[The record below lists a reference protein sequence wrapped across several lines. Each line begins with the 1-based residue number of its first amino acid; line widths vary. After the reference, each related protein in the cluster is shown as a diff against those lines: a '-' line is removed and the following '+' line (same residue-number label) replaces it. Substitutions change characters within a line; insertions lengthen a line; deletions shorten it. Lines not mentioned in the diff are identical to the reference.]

1 MNTEIKEI
9 IAITLLVLG
18 ILQGMN
24 TVVSEERTMDG
35 ILRTVLLLGAALLV
49 YLWMMRDQRSARDAA
64 EETLDEVEKQ
74 LDVVKEAVK
83 DAKEQAEERVETG
96 LDYIVDDT
104 PDKPTPPATPI
115 EQPKSAPAIGVPG
128 EEANFSAIDDLEGI
142 PPPPPRGKAVTI
154 TVDDDTTEPE
164 PVSST
169 AATGDDLTIIEGI
182 GPSFRDMLVR
192 GGVDTFAKLA
202 AMSADDIVQVIRA
215 NGGRKSAS
223 MTTWAQ
229 QAKLAAAGDWA
240 GLATLKQQLRRGSQ
254 S

>member
-18 ILQGMN
+18 ILQGTN
-24 TVVSEERTMDG
+24 TMVSEERTMDG

-49 YLWMMRDQRSARDAA
+49 YLWMMRDQRSAKDAA

-83 DAKEQAEERVETG
+83 DAKEQAKERVEEAIE
-96 LDYIVDDT
+96 YITDDT

-115 EQPKSAPAIGVPG
+115 KQPVAAPV
-128 EEANFSAIDDLEGI
+128 IDNLEGM
-142 PPPPPRGKAVTI
+142 PPPPPKSKAVTI
-154 TVDDDTTEPE
+154 SVDDTEPE
-164 PVSST
+164 PM
-169 AATGDDLTIIEGI
+169 AAIPTTPDDLTIIEGI

-192 GGVDTFAKLA
+192 AGVDTFAKLA

-223 MTTWAQ
+223 MTTWAE
-229 QAKLAAAGDWA
+229 QARLAAAGDWA
-240 GLATLKQQLRRGSQ
+240 GLTTLQQKLKGGQ
-254 S
+254 

>member
-1 MNTEIKEI
+1 MNAEIKEI

-49 YLWMMRDQRSARDAA
+49 YLWMMRDQRSAKDAA

-74 LDVVKEAVK
+74 LDVVKEAR
-83 DAKEQAEERVETG
+83 ERVEEAKE
-96 LDYIVDDT
+96 YIVDDT
-104 PDKPTPPATPI
+104 PDKPTPPPTPI
-115 EQPKSAPAIGVPG
+115 EQPKSAPAVGVPG
-128 EEANFSAIDDLEGI
+128 EEASFSAIDDLEGI
-142 PPPPPRGKAVTI
+142 PPPPPRGKSVTI
-154 TVDDDTTEPE
+154 TVDDTEPE
-164 PVSST
+164 PVATS
-169 AATGDDLTIIEGI
+169 AVTGDDLTIIEGI

-192 GGVDTFAKLA
+192 GGVDTFAKLG
-202 AMSADDIVQVIRA
+202 AMNPDEIVQVIRA
-215 NGGRKSAS
+215 NGGRKSNS
-223 MTTWAQ
+223 MGTWAE
-229 QAKLAAAGDWA
+229 QARLAAAGDWA

>member
-1 MNTEIKEI
+1 MNAEIKEI

-49 YLWMMRDQRSARDAA
+49 YLWMMRDQRSAKDAA

-104 PDKPTPPATPI
+104 PDRPVPPATSV
-115 EQPKSAPAIGVPG
+115 EQPKSAPAVGVPG
-128 EEANFSAIDDLEGI
+128 EEASFSAIDDLEGI
-142 PPPPPRGKAVTI
+142 PPPPPRGKSVTI
-154 TVDDDTTEPE
+154 TVDDTEPD
-164 PVSST
+164 PVAT
-169 AATGDDLTIIEGI
+169 NAATGDDLTIIEGI

-202 AMSADDIVQVIRA
+202 AMSADEIVQVIRA

-223 MTTWAQ
+223 MTTWAE
-229 QAKLAAAGDWA
+229 QARLAAAGDWA